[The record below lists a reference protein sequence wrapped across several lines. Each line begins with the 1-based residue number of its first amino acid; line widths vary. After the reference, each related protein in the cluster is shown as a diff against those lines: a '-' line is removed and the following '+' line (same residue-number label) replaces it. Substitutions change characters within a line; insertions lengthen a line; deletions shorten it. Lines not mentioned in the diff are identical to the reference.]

1 MVAWV
6 LRPDKYLGGHPTF
19 WSVGGQHFIFCYHDA
34 LAISSRGTSGQDAFQ
49 RVSASSA
56 RGGHPASI
64 LYVVVPQ
71 AVRDS
76 ILSEGYRP
84 SRRRCVPAARR
95 WFGIAAASGG
105 SHPLIS
111 GGAPLRALRL
121 TTAGGTHLSKG
132 DVGNLNAICV
142 SHKAGEFATLSP
154 WTGASQCTC
163 AEVPQAGS
171 AEFQSCVK
179 ATAAR
184 FVWHRGVACVH
195 RARLGLYSGV
205 AACECCDW

>member
-1 MVAWV
+1 MMVNG
-6 LRPDKYLGGHPTF
+6 LRRYFQRP

-34 LAISSRGTSGQDAFQ
+34 LAILSRGTSGQDAFQ

-56 RGGHPASI
+56 QGGHPEAGAWSAEG
-64 LYVVVPQ
+64 LQSLLSFPQ
-71 AVRDS
+71 S
-76 ILSEGYRP
+76 SLWTSP
-84 SRRRCVPAARR
+84 
-95 WFGIAAASGG
+95 
-105 SHPLIS
+105 
-111 GGAPLRALRL
+111 GAPLRALRL

-179 ATAAR
+179 ATATR